1 VPDLVNTCL
10 DLLIDCESGLWHLT
24 NGAAMSWPDLARR
37 ACAAAGVD
45 DGRLEECTTDAL
57 GLRAAR
63 PRNSAMSSERGLLL
77 PSFDDAL
84 ARYLRERERALP
96 AQRTN
101 DVESAHYAS

>member
-1 VPDLVNTCL
+1 
-10 DLLIDCESGLWHLT
+10 
-24 NGAAMSWPDLARR
+24 
-37 ACAAAGVD
+37 
-45 DGRLEECTTDAL
+45 
-57 GLRAAR
+57 
-63 PRNSAMSSERGLLL
+63 MSSERGLLL